1 MPANFIAN
9 INFDIQKIILMHPRL
24 NPYYIKILH
33 LKYLKTLTFK
43 ALLFTMK
50 RNESNFTRISVLAL
64 LLSAYM
70 FSLSS
75 CADSKKFVYF
85 EGIKDGT
92 LKTAYPNTESTIQKN
107 DLLSIT
113 VSSANA
119 AASAIFNAPNEST
132 PTLSSATSFANTLT
146 VGYLVNSSGDIQ
158 FPVLGKIHAAGL
170 NKTQL
175 QNLLAQQLVDQK
187 QLVDPIVTIR
197 HLNFRVSVLGEVA
210 KPGVFTTPNE
220 KLSLIEA
227 LSFAGDITI
236 YGKRDNILLIR
247 EDDKGEKILKR
258 LSLTSR
264 DLFTSPYYYLKSNDV
279 IYVEPSQNR
288 VAKERSQQLIPV
300 VLSVISLLIITVN
313 NLR

>member
-1 MPANFIAN
+1 
-9 INFDIQKIILMHPRL
+9 
-24 NPYYIKILH
+24 
-33 LKYLKTLTFK
+33 
-43 ALLFTMK
+43 MK
-50 RNESNFTRISVLAL
+50 RIESNLTRLSVTAL
-64 LLSAYM
+64 LLSAYL

-92 LKTAYPNTESTIQKN
+92 LKTAYPNVESVIQKN

-132 PTLSSATSFANTLT
+132 PTTSSATSYANTLT

-158 FPVLGKIHAAGL
+158 FPVLGKVHAAGL

-258 LSLTSR
+258 ISLTSR

-313 NLR
+313 NLK